1 MDISNKTLAIFLVAA
16 IVVSVAGTMI
26 SLNKLQ
32 SVSYTGFATTATG
45 NVSVNIQSQLSITT
59 SDGNTIN
66 FGQCTPQS
74 GSDTTINSESSPSIC
89 TGQSFPQNI
98 SVRNDGNVDAN
109 VTVQFSKVG
118 KAQGGTFLDST
129 EGTSSIAYKV
139 VNGSAGGTY
148 HGGCIGS
155 YPSSYTTV
163 STANS
168 EIQGCTDL
176 KYGDT
181 YNSFVT
187 DVQIV
192 VPYDAPVGTDS
203 VILTY
208 TAHNV

>member
-74 GSDTTINSESSPSIC
+74 GSDTTINSETQPSIC
-89 TGQSFPQNI
+89 ESGTYPKYI
-98 SVRNDGNVDAN
+98 LVRNDGNVDAN

-118 KAQGGTFLDST
+118 KAQSGTFLDST
-129 EGTSSIAYKV
+129 ESTSSIAYKV
-139 VNGSAGGTY
+139 VNDSSASY
-148 HGGCIGS
+148 SGGCIGS

-181 YNSFVT
+181 YNSFET
-187 DVQIV
+187 AVQIV
-192 VPYDAPVGTDS
+192 VPYDAPVGSDS